1 MSWLPPTSRLE
12 FTPTTEVELCGHA
25 TLASGYVV
33 LYRLRKGETAAEVTG
48 GDESILVMIEGLARI
63 AGAGREWGVLGER
76 MNLFEKT
83 PPHCLYLPNGT
94 GWNAEAVTDCTIAV
108 CSAPGR

>member
-1 MSWLPPTSRLE
+1 MAGLLRKP
-12 FTPTTEVELCGHA
+12 FGDHGKVHQITPQSAGWR
-25 TLASGYVV
+25 YVGFS
-33 LYRLRKGETAAEVTG
+33 LHRLRKGETAAEVTG
-48 GDESILVMIEGLARI
+48 GDESILVTIEGLARI